1 LQCSKSKNNKMK
13 TKTMKVGMMILA
25 AAALSVGTVSCK
37 KEGCTDPTATNYNE
51 EADEDDGSCEFETPP
66 AAPGTENVAGFITSN
81 TTWTNDRVWIM
92 TGKVV
97 VNSGVTLTIEPGT
110 IIKGAE
116 GTGTLASALV
126 VARGGMINACGTA
139 SQPIIFTSVLDNI
152 AVGQLSGTNLT
163 EADQGLWGG
172 VIVLGNAPTSAG
184 DGDTESQI
192 EGIPA
197 SDTFGAFGGT
207 NASDNSG
214 SLCYVSIRHG
224 GALIGAG
231 NEINGLTLGGVGNG
245 TNINNIE
252 VISNIDDGVEFF
264 GGTVN
269 ASNILVGFQ
278 GDDGIDIDMNYS
290 GTVTNFW
297 VINGTNSDE
306 ALEIDGPEGTTY
318 TDGLFTLQ
326 DGTVLTFGGTEARG
340 DFKSKAQGNVNNVS
354 MGEAKIRASYSNA
367 CQDPSTDAFTHLTN
381 ASPTLVFNGSQF
393 SSVSVYTGSDDGGNP
408 PVDCVVPGADQTAAE
423 GAMTSTTATGGD
435 GSGFAS
441 WTWAGV
447 NGKL

>member
-1 LQCSKSKNNKMK
+1 MK

-25 AAALSVGTVSCK
+25 VAAISVGTVSCK
-37 KEGCTDPTATNYNE
+37 KEGCTDSTATNYNE
-51 EADEDDGSCEFETPP
+51 EADKDDGSCEYDTTPTT
-66 AAPGTENVAGFITSN
+66 PGTQQVAGAITSN
-81 TTWTNDRVWIM
+81 TTWTNDRVWVM
-92 TGKVV
+92 VGKVV
-97 VNSGVTLTIEPGT
+97 VESGVTLTIEPGT

-139 SQPIIFTSVLDNI
+139 SEPIIFTSVLDNI
-152 AVGQLSGTNLT
+152 AVGQLTGTNLT
-163 EADQGLWGG
+163 ETDQGLWGG
-172 VIVLGNAPTSAG
+172 LIVLGNAPTSAG

-197 SDTFGAFGGT
+197 GDAFGAFGGT

-214 SLCYVSIRHG
+214 SLCYISIRHG

-245 TNINNIE
+245 TTINHIE
-252 VISNIDDGVEFF
+252 VIANVDDGVEFF
-264 GGTVN
+264 GGTCN

-278 GDDGIDIDMNYS
+278 GDDGVDIDMNYS
-290 GTVTNFW
+290 GTVTNFM

-326 DGTVLTFGGTEARG
+326 DGTVYTYGGTEARG

-354 MGEAKIRASYSNA
+354 MGEAKIRASYTNSCN
-367 CQDPSTDAFTHLTN
+367 DPSTDAFTHLTD
-381 ASPTLVFNGSQF
+381 ASATLVFTGSQF

-408 PVDCVVPGADQTAAE
+408 PVDCTVPAGDQTAAE
-423 GAMTSTTATGGD
+423 AAMTSTTASGASS
-435 GSGFAS
+435 SGFS
-441 WTWAGV
+441 WTWAV
-447 NGKL
+447 ANGKL